1 MEDDFDAR
9 SEAFM
14 AWLKQS
20 GAEISEKIQLAD
32 LRTQHAGRGVVALHD
47 IAEDEPLFTIPRSA
61 ILTSAN
67 SSLAQT
73 HPSLLS
79 ALPDPWLALTLA
91 MLHEHLLG
99 ASSRWSPYFAI
110 LPTDFDTLMF
120 WTDDELAEL
129 QASAVRHKI
138 GKEAADA
145 AFREHILPVVRQHR
159 DVFFGAATGAPELP
173 DAEILALAHRMGSTI
188 MAYAFDMEPE
198 GGSAGKE
205 VDEEGYASEE
215 EDEALP
221 KGMVPLAD
229 MLNADADRNNAKL
242 YYGTDVVEMKAIKA
256 IKAGEEIFND
266 YGPLPRSD
274 LLRRYGYV
282 SERYAQWD
290 VIEVPRAMVIDT
302 ARTANKLDDT
312 AIEERA
318 GYRLVDA
325 TLSYLDDHGILEEG
339 YDITNWTTPD
349 AREGFSDEL
358 IALVATLLLD
368 DTEFARLKKK
378 QKLPKTEKLTPEIA
392 SVLMEV
398 VKKRAAEYP
407 TSIVEDEGT
416 DIGLSHEEFMQT
428 MRNRFLRRKAMAV
441 QVRLGEKKVLQKAE
455 ELLGEYL
462 RSNNGTEAT
471 ANKALERD
479 GERPSK
485 KRKVA

>member
-9 SEAFM
+9 SDAFM
-14 AWLKQS
+14 AWLRQS
-20 GAEISEKIQLAD
+20 GAEISGKIQLAD
-32 LRTQHAGRGVVALHD
+32 LRTQHAGRGVVALQD
-47 IAEDEPLFTIPRSA
+47 IAEDEPLFAIPRSA
-61 ILTSAN
+61 ILTSAT
-67 SSLAQT
+67 SSLART

-79 ALPDPWLALTLA
+79 ALPDPWLALILA

-99 ASSRWSPYFAI
+99 TSSRWAPYLAI

-120 WTDDELAEL
+120 WSDDELAEL

-145 AFREHILPVVRQHR
+145 AFREHILPAVRQHK
-159 DVFFGAATGAPELP
+159 DVFFGPTTGAPELP

-198 GGSAGKE
+198 GGDTGKE
-205 VDEEGYASEE
+205 LDEEGYASEE
-215 EDEALP
+215 DDEALP

-290 VIEVPRAMVIDT
+290 VVEVPRGMVVDV
-302 ARTANKLDDT
+302 ARMANKLDDA
-312 AIEERA
+312 AIEER
-318 GYRLVDA
+318 
-325 TLSYLDDHGILEEG
+325 LSYLDDHDILEEG
-339 YDITNWTTPD
+339 YDIINWTTPD

-358 IALVATLLLD
+358 VALVATLLLD

-378 QKLPKTEKLTPEIA
+378 EKLPKTEKLNPEIA
-392 SVLMEV
+392 NVLMEV
-398 VKKRAAEYP
+398 VKRRAAEYP
-407 TSIVEDEGT
+407 TTVVEDEGT
-416 DIGLSHEEFMQT
+416 DIGLSHEELLQT
-428 MRNRFLRRKAMAV
+428 LRNRFLRRKAMAV

-462 RSNNGTEAT
+462 RSNNRTEAA
-471 ANKALERD
+471 ANKARMDE
-479 GERPSK
+479 ERPSK